1 MIAQNWADVFVGSF
15 QNAWATVI
23 QFLPAF
29 IGALLVLIIGLL
41 VAAVLRALFE
51 KIMNVLRLDSLLR
64 KLGLETFMERAGYK
78 LNSGKFIGGLIYWF
92 FVVVVVLTVSDILGL
107 WGLST
112 FLNEVLTYFPNIIVA
127 VLIMLAALVVANFL
141 RGIVRGSVMSARLH
155 AAKFLGTLTWW
166 SIAIFGF
173 LAALL
178 QLGVAGQLIQ
188 VIITGFIAML
198 ALAGG
203 IAFGLGGK
211 DYASHMIEKFRDHTE
226 VR

>member
-1 MIAQNWADVFVGSF
+1 MIAQDWADVFVSSF
-15 QNAWATVI
+15 QNAWSTI
-23 QFLPAF
+23 IRFLPAF

-51 KIMNVLRLDSLLR
+51 KIVSLIRIDSLLR
-64 KLGLETFMERAGYK
+64 KLGFETFMERAGYR
-78 LNSGKFIGGLIYWF
+78 LNSAKFIGGLIYWF
-92 FVVVVVLTVSDILGL
+92 FVVVVVLAVSDILGL

-112 FLNEVLTYFPNIIVA
+112 FLNEVLIYFPNIIIA

-141 RGIVRGSVMSARLH
+141 RGLVRGSVMSARLH

-166 SIAIFGF
+166 SIVIFGF

-178 QLGVAGQLIQ
+178 QLGVAGALIQ
-188 VIITGFIAML
+188 TIVTGFIAML

-211 DYASHMIEKFRDHTE
+211 DYASSLIEKFRDHTE
-226 VR
+226 AR